1 MKITKRQLRQIIKE
15 EKASL
20 LRESQEH
27 PLDVHFAD
35 RKEFNVGGKGRGLR
49 NLLSR
54 IKPDAEK
61 REIDTLTGFEKVRHD
76 TFLALRDKYG
86 TERKGM
92 LDYMTT
98 YEYDDKDIP
107 SALADI
113 PDDIK
118 DFVLPEYEEM
128 SAEYNAYRA
137 EVDMFDAETAAI
149 DGILA
154 DLKKI
159 GADALATK
167 LDKMIQKSMRRD
179 AYPRLDQVLAIIPQ
193 NIQDKLDGKVSELVL
208 RAQELLSK
216 ITPEME
222 KLADATRGIK
232 EGKTRMKITKNQLR
246 RIIKEEKS
254 KILAERKVRQIVRRR
269 LIEQQQ
275 MGLPGVPQAQ
285 PFDDFGM
292 EALEHIVFDLGVD
305 LTDDAEIQQIIY
317 REEPDYPDNTAV
329 YEKLLKMP
337 PEARMAVQ
345 KQLEETSPY
354 S

>member
-1 MKITKRQLRQIIKE
+1 MKITKKQLRQIIKE
-15 EKASL
+15 EKTSL

-27 PLDVHFAD
+27 PLDVHFDD
-35 RKEFNVGGKGRGLR
+35 RKEFNVGGKGRALR

-54 IKPDAEK
+54 IKPDAD
-61 REIDTLTGFEKVRHD
+61 RISSDTLTGFEKVRHD

-128 SAEYNAYRA
+128 RAKHNAYRA

-179 AYPRLDQVLAIIPQ
+179 AYPRLERVLAIIPQ
-193 NIQDKLDGKVSELVL
+193 NIQDKLDGKVSDLVC
-208 RAQELLSK
+208 LL
-216 ITPEME
+216 
-222 KLADATRGIK
+222 
-232 EGKTRMKITKNQLR
+232 
-246 RIIKEEKS
+246 
-254 KILAERKVRQIVRRR
+254 
-269 LIEQQQ
+269 
-275 MGLPGVPQAQ
+275 
-285 PFDDFGM
+285 
-292 EALEHIVFDLGVD
+292 
-305 LTDDAEIQQIIY
+305 Y
-317 REEPDYPDNTAV
+317 
-329 YEKLLKMP
+329 
-337 PEARMAVQ
+337 
-345 KQLEETSPY
+345 TSP
-354 S
+354 SPRDS

>member
-1 MKITKRQLRQIIKE
+1 MRITKRQLRQIIKE

-49 NLLSR
+49 NLLAR
-54 IKPDAEK
+54 IKPDAD
-61 REIDTLTGFEKVRHD
+61 RISSDALTGFEKVRHD

-86 TERKGM
+86 TERKDPF
-92 LDYMTT
+92 LDFST

-128 SAEYNAYRA
+128 SAKYNAYRA

-179 AYPRLDQVLAIIPQ
+179 EYPRLERVLAIIPQ
-193 NIQDKLDGKVSELVL
+193 NIQDKLDGKVSDLVL
-208 RAQELLSK
+208 RAQELLGK

-222 KLADATRGIK
+222 KLADATRGIR
-232 EGKTRMKITKNQLR
+232 EGRQMKITKKQLR
-246 RIIKEEKS
+246 RIIREEKA
-254 KILAERKVRQIVRRR
+254 KVLAEQKVRNIVRRR

-305 LTDDAEIQQIIY
+305 LTDDTEIQQIIY

-354 S
+354 A

>member
-20 LRESQEH
+20 MRESQEH

-35 RKEFNVGGKGRGLR
+35 RKEFNVGGMGRGLR

-54 IKPDAEK
+54 IKPDAD
-61 REIDTLTGFEKVRHD
+61 RIRSDALTGFEKVRHD

-98 YEYDDKDIP
+98 YEYDDKDIT

-118 DFVLPEYEEM
+118 DFVLPEYEES
-128 SAEYNAYRA
+128 SAKYNAYRA

-167 LDKMIQKSMRRD
+167 LDRMIQKSMLRD
-179 AYPRLDQVLAIIPQ
+179 VYPRLERVLAIIPQ
-193 NIQDKLDGKVSELVL
+193 NIQDKLDGKVSDLVL
-208 RAQELLSK
+208 RAQELSNK

-232 EGKTRMKITKNQLR
+232 EGKQMKITKRQLR
-246 RIIKEEKS
+246 RIIKEEKT

-275 MGLPGVPQAQ
+275 MGLPGIPQAQ

-305 LTDDAEIQQIIY
+305 LTDDAEIQEIIY
-317 REEPDYPDNTAV
+317 NEEPDYPDNTAV

-354 S
+354 A